1 MIRRP
6 PRSTLFP
13 YTTLFRSRLVDVQD
27 RIVLRV
33 VSGPHAIDPQRDR
46 LRERLALER
55 PRDAPAAYR
64 TRCRRPRR
72 TDEAAHR
79 RIFERRDADDLVAL
93 ALKPNPVMSHVR
105 SSKPL
110 DVVLERF
117 V

>member
-64 TRCRRPRR
+64 K
-72 TDEAAHR
+72 
-79 RIFERRDADDLVAL
+79 RRDRKSTRLNSSHTVISYAVFC
-93 ALKPNPVMSHVR
+93 LKKKKKRRRAGRQSEV
-105 SSKPL
+105 
-110 DVVLERF
+110 
-117 V
+117 